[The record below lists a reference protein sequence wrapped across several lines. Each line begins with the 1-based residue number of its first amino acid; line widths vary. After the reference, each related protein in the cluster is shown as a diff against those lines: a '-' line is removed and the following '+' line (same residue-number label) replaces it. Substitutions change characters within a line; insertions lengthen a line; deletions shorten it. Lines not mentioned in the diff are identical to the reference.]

1 MCCPPQGIIRT
12 AVAGLMV
19 WSLLGCAGHRSP
31 TISLAQVAVTESSDE
46 ALSLAFVL
54 ELKNPRNE
62 ALDLYEFTYSLAIDG
77 RPVYQGRRAAEAT
90 LSAAGT
96 RQLTIPA
103 VVPFARLGWTPAE
116 RAGQVT
122 YALTGT
128 VLYSTPGD
136 LARLLFE
143 TGVRRPKIS
152 FAHRG
157 QVRLRTGP

>member
-1 MCCPPQGIIRT
+1 MCCPRQGSVRT
-12 AVAGLMV
+12 TVAGLML
-19 WSLLGCAGHRSP
+19 WSVLGCAGHRSP
-31 TISLAQVAVTESSDE
+31 TISLAQVALTESSDE

-62 ALDLYEFTYSLAIDG
+62 ALVLYEFTYSLAIDG

-90 LSAAGT
+90 LSASGT

-103 VVPFARLGWTPAE
+103 VVPFARLGWTPAA
-116 RAGQVT
+116 RAGKVT

-128 VLYSTPGD
+128 VQYNSPGD

-157 QVRLRTGP
+157 QVRLPARP